1 MEMNGLTGLV
11 VEHIFKQFDNLPVL
25 GDLSLEV
32 KENRMACIL
41 GPSGCGKTTLLNI
54 IAGVI
59 SPDSG
64 SITGCQDKKVSYLF
78 QETRLL
84 KWKTVRQNIEFV
96 LKDHLPVAE
105 RRETVNR
112 YMEMVGLSDFADYYP
127 AKLSGGMKQRVAIAR
142 AFAYPA
148 NLLLMDEPFNG
159 LDLAMKMSFIKA
171 FTDLWLKDRRTAL
184 FVTHTI
190 QEALLLGDEIFVLS
204 NRPAHVKH
212 HITVDIPHQE
222 RTLEHPQI
230 IQLENTLYNII
241 TTA

>member
-1 MEMNGLTGLV
+1 MAGLSV
-11 VEHIFKQFDNLPVL
+11 NHIFKRFGNLSVL

-32 KENRMACIL
+32 DENRMACIL

-54 IAGVI
+54 IAGMV

-64 SITGCQDKKVSYLF
+64 SIKGFKDKTLSYLF

-96 LKDHLPVAE
+96 LKDRLPAGE

-112 YMEMVGLSDFADYYP
+112 SIKMVGLSDFADYYP
-127 AKLSGGMKQRVAIAR
+127 AKLSGGMKQRTAIAR

-171 FTDLWLKDRRTAL
+171 FTGLWLEDRRTTL
-184 FVTHTI
+184 FVTHNI
-190 QEALLLGDEIFVLS
+190 QEALMLGDDIYVLS
-204 NRPAHVKH
+204 SRPAHVKN
-212 HITVDIPHQE
+212 HIIVDIPHPE
-222 RTLEHPQI
+222 RSLEHPELKH
-230 IQLENTLYNII
+230 LENTLYNMIGVRLE
-241 TTA
+241 